1 MILDLIINSIVFN
14 FFRYNKKDA
23 LEHTKIVLTKTMR
36 PIVEI
41 RNFTKFD
48 FPSVRTIY
56 EQGIKTGDATFQ
68 EKTKDWDDWNSSFL
82 ASCRLVAVSNKN
94 VVGWAALSL
103 VSTRSVY
110 SGVAEV
116 SVYVAQHERGTG
128 VGHSLIR
135 KLVFSAEH
143 EGLWT
148 LQASILPEN
157 KASIAI
163 HLKNGFKQI
172 GIREKL
178 GKLNCVWRDVA
189 LLERRS
195 KIIGAE
201 K

>member
-1 MILDLIINSIVFN
+1 M
-14 FFRYNKKDA
+14 
-23 LEHTKIVLTKTMR
+23 
-36 PIVEI
+36 EI

-56 EQGIKTGDATFQ
+56 EQGIKTGNATFQ
-68 EKTKDWDDWNSSFL
+68 EKAKDWNDWNSSFL

-116 SVYVAQHERGTG
+116 SVYVTPDEHGTG
-128 VGHSLIR
+128 VGHSLLR

-148 LQASILPEN
+148 LQASILSEN
-157 KASIAI
+157 HASIAI
-163 HLKNGFKQI
+163 HFKNGFKHV

-195 KIIGAE
+195 KIVGAE